1 MGINHVRDHKGR
13 SRIQLSKRWPD
24 GSRFRRYFSN
34 VTVARKTLSRIEE
47 SITMGT
53 WRKLQEELTHGREAE
68 ITIAQFAET
77 YLSDYCRAHNTR
89 PDFKEQALV
98 PIVRYLGKVP
108 LKVFRRKHA
117 HQFVAK
123 RSQEVAPATV
133 NRNVAVLKHMLTFAL
148 EREYIESHPLV
159 KFRMLPEER
168 KALRVMTLQE
178 ERRLVEV
185 VAREEPTIGAYVA
198 VLGETAL
205 RKSEGLHLKWSHVDL
220 RQRMLSV
227 EETKSGKPRY
237 IPLTEYA
244 VRWLNSL
251 VRIIDCPW
259 VFACLDTRDRLRDP
273 RGPFE
278 RARKV
283 AGLEWVGFHDLR
295 HFRATQWVMR
305 GVDLRTVQEL
315 LGHSSITTTMRYAH
329 FAPDHASRAVHRAEQ
344 LEVEELRAK
353 SGRKDEEWNETKTW

>member
-68 ITIAQFAET
+68 ITIAQFAKT

-108 LKVFRRKHA
+108 LKLFRRKHA

-205 RKSEGLHLKWSHVDL
+205 RKSEGLLLKWSHVDL
-220 RQRMLSV
+220 RNRMLSV

-244 VRWLNSL
+244 VLWLNSL

-259 VFACLDTRDRLRDP
+259 VFACLDTQDRLRDP

-283 AGLEWVGFHDLR
+283 APGVGRFSRSAALSGNPMGDAGSGSSDGPGTPGP
-295 HFRATQWVMR
+295 F
-305 GVDLRTVQEL
+305 VD
-315 LGHSSITTTMRYAH
+315 HH
-329 FAPDHASRAVHRAEQ
+329 DHALCPLRSRSCLAGCAPGGATGGRRTAGQKRAQ
-344 LEVEELRAK
+344 RRRVE
-353 SGRKDEEWNETKTW
+353 